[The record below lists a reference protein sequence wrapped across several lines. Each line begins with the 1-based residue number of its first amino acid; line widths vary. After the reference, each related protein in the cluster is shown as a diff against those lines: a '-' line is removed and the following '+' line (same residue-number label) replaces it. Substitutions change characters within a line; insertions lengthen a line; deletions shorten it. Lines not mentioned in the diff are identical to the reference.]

1 MFRRAP
7 CRASRSS
14 IPSGCR
20 SEGMLQAG
28 RGATAP
34 EAIWGAS
41 TSNASLS
48 SLLEASM
55 RCRIRTIT
63 RVADR
68 GACDDGAAE
77 ADNGKDEDSTAATA
91 AAAWR
96 PALASPTDGGRARRA
111 TSRGRRG
118 RSADRRREPGRREGR
133 GPRVTALL
141 MHFRYAAPRSPSAS
155 ARATREPMS
164 CKHTQCGHRRAQELE
179 GGMAADNI

>member
-1 MFRRAP
+1 VFRRAP

-20 SEGMLQAG
+20 SEGVLQAG
-28 RGATAP
+28 GGATAP
-34 EAIWGAS
+34 EVIWGAS

-55 RCRIRTIT
+55 RCSIRTMT

-68 GACDDGAAE
+68 GACEEGACTGDD
-77 ADNGKDEDSTAATA
+77 DDSAVA
-91 AAAWR
+91 AAAAGE
-96 PALASPTDGGRARRA
+96 PALAPSTDGGRARRA

-164 CKHTQCGHRRAQELE
+164 CTHTQRGHRRAQSLE
-179 GGMAADNI
+179 GGKAADNWP